1 MGKSTRRA
9 RSRRLDLGLVDAQI
23 RMWELLIGVMIWYV
37 PYALNVESNTDGRSR
52 DVLVIQAQGYGGA
65 STMQMISSRLGI
77 GKGGSCDNDIF
88 LIRHDDFTT
97 TITEPTAFI
106 GLGHN

>member
-1 MGKSTRRA
+1 
-9 RSRRLDLGLVDAQI
+9 
-23 RMWELLIGVMIWYV
+23 MIWYV
-37 PYALNVESNTDGRSR
+37 PCALDGEYYTDGRLR
-52 DVLVIQAQGYGGA
+52 DVLVIQAQGYGEA

-88 LIRHDDFTT
+88 LIHHDGFTT
-97 TITEPTAFI
+97 TITKPTAFI